1 MLRLY
6 HDNKIIVTFVMILLV
21 GGPCGTNTK
30 MIKNNVPLYGD
41 QMLFG
46 PSHKSDP
53 IKYIL

>member
-6 HDNKIIVTFVMILLV
+6 HDTKIIVTFVMILLV
-21 GGPCGTNTK
+21 VGPCGTNTK
-30 MIKNNVPLYGD
+30 MIKNNVPLYGY